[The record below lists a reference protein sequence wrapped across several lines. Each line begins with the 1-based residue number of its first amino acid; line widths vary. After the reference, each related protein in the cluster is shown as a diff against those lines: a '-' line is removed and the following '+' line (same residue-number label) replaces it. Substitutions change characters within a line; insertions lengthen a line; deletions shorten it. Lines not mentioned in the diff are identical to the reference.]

1 MAQKSNLNVSPYY
14 DDFDPNN
21 NFYKVLFNPG
31 FPVQAREL
39 TTSQSILQNQ
49 IEDFG
54 SHIFKQGSVV
64 IPGNITFDNQY
75 NAVKL
80 NTTNFG
86 IDISVYL
93 ENFVGKT
100 ITGKISN
107 VSATVEKI
115 ALPSTDPI
123 DDITIY
129 VKYID
134 SGNNFSDGVF
144 TDGEALI
151 CNENIIYGNTTIS
164 ANTDFASLISE
175 NATSVGSAASLGD
188 GVFFIRG
195 YFVKVSQQTLILDY
209 YTNTPS
215 YRVGLQV
222 TESFIGSKDDSSLFD
237 NAKGFTNFAAPGAD
251 RLKITL
257 NLTKKLLT
265 DLEDTDFVEILRV
278 DNGKVKKIKSKTR
291 YNQIR
296 DYLAERTFDESGNY
310 TVRPFIPSLHNSL
323 NDRVG
328 TNGIYFSN
336 QKTDEG
342 NTPSDDLACI
352 ELSPGKAYVRGYEI
366 DKPFRSIVDI
376 EKTRDTESITNVNV
390 PFQSPNK
397 LKVNR
402 AHGTPKNGEVVQL
415 FDELKNQGSGIGS
428 ARVYGFNLTDAAY
441 TDDSSNW
448 DLHLYDIQTYTK
460 LIVNTSKYGN
470 EDIPRGSFIEGNNSG
485 ASGFAVDGIGN
496 SDTLQL
502 RQTSG
507 SFVRGESLSVNGVS
521 LPIGIGT
528 VNVFDTRSIK
538 SVKQNGVTDF
548 PDFSADVA
556 FERFRFPSGVVKID
570 VSASGIATAPVNNGG
585 FKGVRVN
592 DIIRYFN
599 PQYSEEV
606 FNRVSAVSN
615 DGKNLTLQA
624 INAGVTT
631 ANLFGALPTPDPN
644 QIQVDAFLAAP
655 VIDAGNGLIAPLP
668 DENVSS
674 VDLQRSNIILSHQ
687 VTLEDTDSDGILT
700 VNTSDIAG
708 ITSVSFTTF
717 DEERYSVHRT
727 NGINFAITDDTFSL
741 GASSFSVSNLPASLT
756 DSLVVNTTIQ
766 KNFIKSKKKVYN
778 RSQKIN
784 VTGSRNKT
792 SGISTALGDG
802 TANIA
807 DGLTF
812 NNYFG
817 LRVQD
822 KRISLNYPDVA
833 KVIAVYES
841 VDGSTPTLDV
851 VKFSPSAGVSVNAL
865 IGENVIG
872 KSSNSIARV
881 VANRAGGDANSLEIV
896 YLNSSK
902 FVTNETVTFD
912 ESNIETTIESITIGN
927 KKDLTNSYKLDKGQ
941 NPEFYDYSSIIRN
954 SGVAEP
960 SNPLLI
966 IFDYYS
972 VPSTDSGDLFTVLSY
987 DEERY
992 ATDIPNVFSIRASD
1006 TLDFRP
1012 RVDVFSATEKS
1023 PFDFDARTFTSSSN
1037 KFLKVGEGSVVNYN
1051 YYLPRIDKLYLDTKE
1066 QFIVEKGT
1074 PSRYPKPP
1082 KKNNSLLEIAQITLP
1097 AYLYNPQ
1104 DAIFKLV
1111 DNRRYTMKD
1120 IGGIDKRV
1128 KNLEDVTSLSLLE
1141 LDTKTLQIQDS
1152 QGNSRFKTGFF
1163 VDDFKNRNFMN
1174 LGLSKSEIN
1183 PTGNELIPIRS
1194 RNSLKIDLAPADV
1207 NDNTE
1212 NFALIDSNVQK
1223 TGRFVTLKYDEIG
1236 WIEQPFATG
1245 VENVNPFH
1253 VVVYTGDVEL
1263 DPANDIFTRTIQLED
1278 NNISRTVNREVQF
1291 NQNIDL
1297 GTLARLNRT
1306 SLDFGRVAM
1315 ADRAAVAAF
1324 EAAQENI
1331 GQITAGDTTREDI
1344 SSVSRNT
1351 LVTTDVSI
1359 RNILVSSGNET
1370 FMRSRNTEFFAS
1382 ALRPKTRYYQF
1393 LDGRGDVDVIPKLI
1407 EIKNSDGQDGSDG
1420 VFQIGETVVG
1430 SVGSDNLIR
1439 FRVASPN
1446 HKKGIFNNPSETY
1459 SFNPYA
1465 IVPAGGTPVSLPTSY
1480 SQTSTVL
1487 NVDTK
1492 SLSEEAIGSF
1502 FGYITLDMKL
1512 VGQTSGAIAY
1522 VKDIR
1527 LISDVQGDLVGTF
1540 FLRDPNVLPTPPVR
1554 IENGT
1559 KTFKLSSDPD
1569 NNTGLVGSSSIST
1582 AEVNYISNG
1591 SIDRWQNEVLT
1602 TDFVTDIDTTTN
1614 VGFDVNNL
1622 DVTDRVEV
1630 EFFDPLAQTFVVGGN
1645 IEAPSDIDT
1654 NDDIDGAFLT
1664 AVEVYFAK
1672 VDPGNLP
1679 VTIQVRTTSLGIPTR
1694 DVLGTP
1700 VVLNPNSV
1708 VGTDEDG
1715 NDILLK
1721 NNTSTDGSKGTKVTF
1736 PEPIFLPPGREYAI
1750 VLLSDKS
1757 MEYEVWIAT
1766 MNEATVN
1773 TQNLPNAEQ
1782 TTYSTQFSMGALFR
1796 SQNGSLWTENQ
1807 YQDMKFKLY
1816 KANFTSN
1823 TGTAVFYNPSIVNED
1838 NATVDENTLES
1849 PKLLD
1854 NPIQTLPKTGFVGV
1868 STIIN
1873 ASLSGIVTTG
1883 RKIHARGLI
1892 DNTAVITGV
1901 GASVLGVGIMTGG
1914 LRYDSA
1920 TGAGT
1925 EIDTYP
1931 ISTKGTGLK
1940 LKISGVSAV
1949 GNITTLSINS
1959 KGEGYQVGDIVGIVT
1974 SQAKGAKG
1982 GGAEIVINSVGDVN
1996 RLYLTNI
2003 QGSDASFTDSINKP
2017 LQVFNPT
2024 SMSLDSSIL
2033 VTSYTADGGIN
2044 DGKHMKVNHFDNG
2057 LYTSSNKSK
2066 LSSVEPSTKLIQ
2078 LPSSITASATLM
2090 EVGAGNTSLF
2100 AFFEGSPIGAANTG
2114 YVKLGSEIIG
2124 YETVGADTLGTLTRG
2139 VDNTIAQSHG
2149 QVGVVNVQKYELN
2162 GVSLRRINGI
2172 TNTVST
2178 SGDVDLDSYFLSIDM
2193 STTNGTLRSTD
2204 LSGISGIGSL
2214 PALSFNT
2221 EKVTGGK
2228 NVHASRNIMFGAVV
2242 PSVANFNPGSTT
2254 SSNATIRT
2262 VTARSVGGTE
2272 VPFLDMG
2279 FENVTLNEYNALSTP
2294 RLVAS
2299 KLNEDTFVTNLP
2311 RNKSFTLNVT
2321 MINNG
2326 SPALSP
2332 VIRTDTS
2339 FVELINHRINN
2350 PVGSDNYAT
2359 SKSANSILDDPH
2371 AATYVSK
2378 PIKLSR
2384 PATSLRVILSAYR
2397 DASADFRVLY
2407 SLNRADSD
2415 GVNQEFELFPG
2426 YKNLID
2432 STENGFGDQVVDTSK
2447 NDGRPDSFVPASL
2460 ENEFLEYQFTAENLD
2475 LFTGFT
2481 IKIVMF
2487 GTNQARP
2494 PRFKDL
2500 RTIAVR

>member
-64 IPGNITFDNQY
+64 IPGNITFDNRY

-80 NTTNFG
+80 NATNFG

-93 ENFVGKT
+93 EKFIGKT

-134 SGNNFSDGVF
+134 SGNNFSNSVF
-144 TDGEALI
+144 SDGEALI

-209 YTNTPS
+209 YTNNPS

-222 TESFIGSKDDSSLFD
+222 SESFIGSKDDPSLFD

-257 NLTKKLLT
+257 TLTKKLLT

-278 DNGKVKKIKSKTR
+278 DNGKIKKIKSKTR

-352 ELSPGKAYVRGYEI
+352 ELSPGKAYVRGYEV
-366 DKPFRSIVDI
+366 DKPFSSIIDI
-376 EKTRDTESITNVNV
+376 EKPRDTEEIKNVNV
-390 PFQSPNK
+390 PFSSPNN

-402 AHGTPKNGEVVQL
+402 AHGVPKNGETV
-415 FDELKNQGSGIGS
+415 ELYDQVKNGGSKIGD
-428 ARVYGFNLTDAAY
+428 ARAYGFNLTDAAY
-441 TDDSSNW
+441 EGDKTNW
-448 DLHLYDIQTYTK
+448 DLHLYDVQTYTK
-460 LIVNTSKYGN
+460 LILNTAKYGN
-470 EDIPRGSFIEGNNSG
+470 ETIPKTSFIEGKNSG
-485 ASGFAVDGIGN
+485 ATGFAVAGIN
-496 SDTLQL
+496 NTDTIQL

-507 SFVRGESLSVNGVS
+507 TFIAGESLVVNGTD
-521 LPIGIGT
+521 LPIGVGT
-528 VNVFDTRSIK
+528 VTVFDTRNIK
-538 SVKQNGVTDF
+538 SVKQTGVTGF
-548 PDFSADVA
+548 PDFSADSIL
-556 FERFRFPSGVVKID
+556 EKFRLPSGVVKID
-570 VSASGIATAPVNNGG
+570 VSASGIATAPSINGG
-585 FKGVRVN
+585 FSGLRVN

-599 PQYSEEV
+599 PQYSQEV
-606 FNRVSAVSN
+606 FNRVSAIS
-615 DGKNLTLQA
+615 DTKTEITLAA

-631 ANLFGALPTPDPN
+631 ANIFGSLPAASDVN
-644 QIQVDAFLAAP
+644 LQVDAFLAAP
-655 VIDAGNGLIAPLP
+655 TIQAGNGLIAPLP

-674 VDLQRSNIILSHQ
+674 VDLDRSNLILNHQ
-687 VTLEDTDSDGILT
+687 VTGESTTGAGVLV
-700 VNTSDIAG
+700 VNTSDITG
-708 ITSVSFTTF
+708 ITSVSFSTF
-717 DEERYSVHRT
+717 DEERYSVHRS
-727 NGINFAITDDTFSL
+727 NGLNNAVTDDTFSL
-741 GASSFSVSNLPASLT
+741 GATSFTITNLSNSQT
-756 DSLVVNTTIQ
+756 NVVVNTTIQ

-778 RSQKIN
+778 RSQKLN
-784 VTGSRNKT
+784 VTGSSNKT
-792 SGISTALGDG
+792 SGSTALGDG
-802 TANIA
+802 TANVA

-812 NNYFG
+812 NNFFG

-841 VDGSTPTLDV
+841 VDGTTPTLDK
-851 VKFSPSAGVSVNAL
+851 VKFSASAGVLTNAV
-865 IGENVIG
+865 IGENISG
-872 KSSNSIARV
+872 KSSNAIARV
-881 VANRAGGDANSLEIV
+881 VANNAGGDANSLEIV

-902 FVTNETVTFD
+902 FVNNETVIFD
-912 ESNIETTIESITIGN
+912 ESNIQTTIESITIGN

-960 SNPLLI
+960 SNPLLV

-972 VPSTDSGDLFTVLSY
+972 IPSTDSGDLFTVLSY
-987 DEERY
+987 DDERY
-992 ATDIPNVFSIRASD
+992 ATDVPKIFGIRTSD
-1006 TLDFRP
+1006 MLDFRP
-1012 RVDVFSATEKS
+1012 RVDVFSSSTSS
-1023 PFDFDARTFTSSSN
+1023 PFDFDSRTFTGSSN
-1037 KFLKVGEGSVVNYN
+1037 KFLKVGEGSVVDYE

-1104 DAIFKLV
+1104 DAIFKLI

-1120 IGGIDKRV
+1120 IGGIDRRV

-1163 VDDFKNRNFMN
+1163 VDDFKNTNFMN
-1174 LGLSKSEIN
+1174 SALSKSEIN
-1183 PTGNELIPIRS
+1183 PTGNELVPIRS
-1194 RNSLKIDLAPADV
+1194 RNSLKIDLAPADA

-1212 NFALIDSNVQK
+1212 NFALLDSNVQK

-1253 VVVYTGDVEL
+1253 VVVYTGDIEL

-1306 SLDFGRVAM
+1306 TLDFGRVA
-1315 ADRAAVAAF
+1315 RANQALVAEV
-1324 EAAQENI
+1324 EAAQQNLGELTI
-1331 GQITAGDTTREDI
+1331 GDTTREDI

-1382 ALRPKTRYYQF
+1382 ALKPKTRYYQF

-1430 SVGSDNLIR
+1430 SVGTDNLIR
-1439 FRVASPN
+1439 FRVATPN

-1459 SFNPYA
+1459 TVNPYA
-1465 IVPAGGTPVSLPTSY
+1465 IVPAGGASVSLPSSY
-1480 SQTSTVL
+1480 SQTSSVL

-1492 SLSEEAIGSF
+1492 SLSEEALGSF

-1512 VGQTSGAIAY
+1512 VGQSSGAVAY

-1527 LISDVQGDLVGTF
+1527 LISDVQGDVVGTF

-1559 KTFKLSSDPD
+1559 KSFKLTSDP
-1569 NNTGLVGSSSIST
+1569 NNVPGLVGSSDVST

-1591 SIDRWQNEVLT
+1591 SVDRWQNEVLT

-1622 DVTDRVEV
+1622 NVTDRVEV

-1645 IEAPSDIDT
+1645 IEAPSDVDT

-1664 AVEVYFAK
+1664 GVEIYFAK

-1679 VTIQVRTTSLGIPTR
+1679 VTIQIRTTSLGIPTR
-1694 DVLGTP
+1694 DVLGVP

-1766 MNEATVN
+1766 MNEPTVN

-1823 TGTAVFYNPSIVNED
+1823 TGTATFYNPSIITED

-1854 NPIQTLPKTGFVGV
+1854 NPIETLPKTGFVGV
-1868 STIIN
+1868 TSISN
-1873 ASLSGIVTTG
+1873 AALVGIVTTG
-1883 RKIHARGLI
+1883 RKIHARGFV

-1901 GASVLGVGIMTGG
+1901 GAKVTGVGIMTGG
-1914 LRYDSA
+1914 LRYAAAS
-1920 TGAGT
+1920 GAGT
-1925 EIDTYP
+1925 EFETYP

-1940 LKISGVSAV
+1940 LKITAVEASGAVS
-1949 GNITTLSINS
+1949 TLSINS
-1959 KGEGYQVGDIVGIVT
+1959 NGEGYNVGDIVGIVT
-1974 SQAKGAKG
+1974 AQASGAKG
-1982 GGAEIVINSVGDVN
+1982 QGAQLVIKSVGDVD
-1996 RLYLTNI
+1996 RLYLTDI
-2003 QGSDASFTDSINKP
+2003 QGSDASFTASINEP
-2017 LQVFNPT
+2017 LQVFNST
-2024 SMSLDSSIL
+2024 SQSLDASIL
-2033 VTSYTADGGIN
+2033 VTSYTADGGVN
-2044 DGKHMKVNHFDNG
+2044 DGKHIKVNHFDNG
-2057 LYTSSNKSK
+2057 LYTSTNKAK
-2066 LSSVEPSTKLIQ
+2066 LTSVQPTTKLVE
-2078 LPSSITASATLM
+2078 LPSSITATEESILT
-2090 EVGAGNTSLF
+2090 VGAANTSIF
-2100 AFFEGSPIGAANTG
+2100 AFFEGVPVGAANTG
-2114 YVKLGSEIIG
+2114 YLILGNEVIG
-2124 YETVGADTLGTLTRG
+2124 YETVGASSLGSLTRG

-2149 QVGVVNVQKYELN
+2149 QVGVVNLQKYELN

-2193 STTNGTLRSTD
+2193 SPTNGTIRSIDITKEQ
-2204 LSGISGIGSL
+2204 SGISSL

-2221 EKVTGGK
+2221 KRIVGGS
-2228 NVHASRNIMFGAVV
+2228 NAHASRNIVFGAVV

-2254 SSNATIRT
+2254 SSNTSIRT
-2262 VTARSVGGTE
+2262 VTARSVGGSE
-2272 VPFLDMG
+2272 VPFLDAG
-2279 FENVTLNEYNALSTP
+2279 FENVILNEYNALSSP

-2299 KLNEDTFVTNLP
+2299 KLNEDIFLTGLP
-2311 RNKSFTLNVT
+2311 RNKSLTLNVT
-2321 MINNG
+2321 MNNNG
-2326 SPALSP
+2326 TSALSP

-2339 FVELINHRINN
+2339 FIELINHRINN

-2371 AATYVSK
+2371 AATYVSNS
-2378 PIKLSR
+2378 IKLSR

-2407 SLNRADSD
+2407 SLDRVDSD
-2415 GVNQEFELFPG
+2415 GVRQEFELFPG
-2426 YKNLID
+2426 FKNLVSSD
-2432 STENGFGDQVVDTSK
+2432 ETGFGDQVIDPSK
-2447 NDGRPDSFVPASL
+2447 NDGRPDVFVPASL
-2460 ENEFLEYQFTAENLD
+2460 EDEFLEYQFTAENLD

>member
-64 IPGNITFDNQY
+64 IPGNITFDNRY

-80 NTTNFG
+80 NATNFG

-93 ENFVGKT
+93 EKFIGKT

-107 VSATVEKI
+107 ISATIEKI
-115 ALPSTDPI
+115 ALPTIDPI
-123 DDITIY
+123 DDITIF
-129 VKYID
+129 VKYIN
-134 SGNNFSDGVF
+134 SGDDFSSSVF

-151 CNENIIYGNTTIS
+151 CNENITYGNTTIS
-164 ANTDFASLISE
+164 ANTDFASLISN

-209 YTNTPS
+209 YTNNPS

-222 TESFIGSKDDSSLFD
+222 TESFIGSKDDDSLFD

-257 NLTKKLLT
+257 TLTKKLLT

-310 TVRPFIPSLHNSL
+310 TVKPFIPSLHNSL

-342 NTPSDDLACI
+342 NTPSDDLACV
-352 ELSPGKAYVRGYEI
+352 ELSPGKAYVRGYEV
-366 DKPFRSIVDI
+366 DKPFSSIIDI
-376 EKTRDTESITNVNV
+376 EKPRDTEEIKNVNV
-390 PFQSPNK
+390 PFSSPNK

-402 AHGTPKNGEVVQL
+402 AHGVPKNGETV
-415 FDELKNQGSGIGS
+415 ELYDQVKNGGSKIGD
-428 ARVYGFNLTDAAY
+428 ARTYGFNLTDAAY
-441 TDDSSNW
+441 EGDKTNW
-448 DLHLYDIQTYTK
+448 DLHLYDVQTYTK
-460 LIVNTSKYGN
+460 LILNTANYGN
-470 EDIPRGSFIEGNNSG
+470 ETIPKSSFIEGKNSG
-485 ASGFAVDGIGN
+485 ATGFAVAGIN
-496 SDTLQL
+496 NTDTIQL

-507 SFVRGESLSVNGVS
+507 TFIAGESLIVNGADLS
-521 LPIGIGT
+521 IGIGT
-528 VNVFDTRSIK
+528 VTVFDTSSIK
-538 SVKQNGVTDF
+538 SVKQTGVTDF
-548 PDFSADVA
+548 PDFSADSIL
-556 FERFRFPSGVVKID
+556 EKFRLSSGVVKID
-570 VSASGIATAPVNNGG
+570 VSASGIATAPSINGG
-585 FKGVRVN
+585 FGGLRVN

-599 PQYSEEV
+599 PQYSQEV
-606 FNRVSAVSN
+606 FNRVSAIS
-615 DGKNLTLQA
+615 DTKTEITLSA

-631 ANLFGALPTPDPN
+631 ANLFGSLPAASDVN
-644 QIQVDAFLAAP
+644 LQVDAFLAAP
-655 VIDAGNGLIAPLP
+655 VIEEGNGLIAPLP

-674 VDLQRSNIILSHQ
+674 VDLDRSNLILNHQ
-687 VTLEDTDSDGILT
+687 VTGETTTGAGVLV
-700 VNTSDIAG
+700 VNTSDITG
-708 ITSVSFTTF
+708 ITSVSFSTF
-717 DEERYSVHRT
+717 DEERYSVHRS
-727 NGINFAITDDTFSL
+727 NGLNNAVTDDTFSL
-741 GASSFSVSNLPASLT
+741 GATSFTITNLSNSQSNVVVS
-756 DSLVVNTTIQ
+756 TTIQ

-778 RSQKIN
+778 RSQKLN
-784 VTGSRNKT
+784 VTGSSNRT

-812 NNYFG
+812 NNFFG

-841 VDGSTPTLDV
+841 VDGTTPTLDK
-851 VKFSPSAGVSVNAL
+851 VKFSSSAGVLTNAV
-865 IGENVIG
+865 IGENISG
-872 KSSNSIARV
+872 KSSNAIARV
-881 VANRAGGDANSLEIV
+881 VANNAGGDANSLEIV

-902 FVTNETVTFD
+902 FVTSETVIFD
-912 ESNIETTIESITIGN
+912 ESNIQTTIETITIGN
-927 KKDLTNSYKLDKGQ
+927 KKDLTNSYKLNKGQ

-960 SNPLLI
+960 SNPLLV

-972 VPSTDSGDLFTVLSY
+972 IPSTDSGDLFTVLSY
-987 DEERY
+987 DDERY
-992 ATDIPNVFSIRASD
+992 ATDIPNIFGIRTSD
-1006 TLDFRP
+1006 MLDFRP
-1012 RVDVFSATEKS
+1012 RVDVFSSSTTS
-1023 PFDFDARTFTSSSN
+1023 PFDFDSRTFTGSSN
-1037 KFLKVGEGSVVNYN
+1037 KFLKVGEGSVVDYE

-1074 PSRYPKPP
+1074 SSRYPKPP

-1104 DAIFKLV
+1104 DAIFKLI

-1120 IGGIDKRV
+1120 IGVIDRRV

-1141 LDTKTLQIQDS
+1141 LDTKTLQIQDA

-1163 VDDFKNRNFMN
+1163 VDDFKNNNFMN
-1174 LGLSKSEIN
+1174 LVLSKSEIN
-1183 PTGNELIPIRS
+1183 PTGNELVPIRS

-1223 TGRFVTLKYDEIG
+1223 TGRFVTLKYEEIG
-1236 WIEQPFATG
+1236 WIEQAFATG

-1253 VVVYTGDVEL
+1253 VVVYTGDIEL

-1306 SLDFGRVAM
+1306 SLDFGRVA
-1315 ADRAAVAAF
+1315 RINREAVAAAR
-1324 EAAQENI
+1324 AAQQRVGELTV
-1331 GQITAGDTTREDI
+1331 GGTTREDI

-1351 LVTTDVSI
+1351 LTTTDVSI

-1382 ALRPKTRYYQF
+1382 ALKPKTRYYQF

-1420 VFQIGETVVG
+1420 VFQVGETVVG
-1430 SVGSDNLIR
+1430 SVGTDNLIR
-1439 FRVASPN
+1439 FRVATPN
-1446 HKKGIFNNPSETY
+1446 HKRGVHNNPSETY
-1459 SFNPYA
+1459 TFNPYEV
-1465 IVPAGGTPVSLPTSY
+1465 VPAGGTPVSLPTSY

-1492 SLSEEAIGSF
+1492 SLSEEAVGSF
-1502 FGYITLDMKL
+1502 FGYITFDMKL
-1512 VGQTSGAIAY
+1512 VGQSSGAIAY

-1527 LISDVQGDLVGTF
+1527 LISDVQGDVVGTF

-1559 KTFKLSSDPD
+1559 KSFKLTSDPNNVPGLAGSSD
-1569 NNTGLVGSSSIST
+1569 TST

-1591 SIDRWQNEVLT
+1591 SVDRWQNEVLT

-1622 DVTDRVEV
+1622 NVIDNVQV

-1664 AVEVYFAK
+1664 GVEIYFAK
-1672 VDPGNLP
+1672 VDPNNLP
-1679 VTIQVRTTSLGIPTR
+1679 VTIQIRTTSLGIPTR
-1694 DVLGTP
+1694 DVLGVP

-1721 NNTSTDGSKGTKVTF
+1721 NNTSTDASKGTKVTF
-1736 PEPIFLPPGREYAI
+1736 QEPIFLPPGREYAI

-1823 TGTAVFYNPSIVNED
+1823 TGTATFYNPSIITDD

-1854 NPIQTLPKTGFVGV
+1854 NPIETLPKTGFVGV
-1868 STIIN
+1868 TSISN
-1873 ASLSGIVTTG
+1873 AALVGIVTTG

-1901 GASVLGVGIMTGG
+1901 GAKVTNVGIMTGG
-1914 LRYDSA
+1914 LRYAAAS
-1920 TGAGT
+1920 GAGT
-1925 EIDTYP
+1925 EFDTYP

-1940 LKISGVSAV
+1940 LKITAIEANGAVS
-1949 GNITTLSINS
+1949 TLSINS
-1959 KGEGYQVGDIVGIVT
+1959 NGEGYNVGDIVGIVT
-1974 SQAKGAKG
+1974 AQASGAKG
-1982 GGAEIVINSVGDVN
+1982 QGAQLVIKSVGNVD
-1996 RLYLTNI
+1996 RLYLTDI
-2003 QGSDASFTDSINKP
+2003 QGSDASFTASISEP

-2024 SMSLDSSIL
+2024 SMSLNSSIL
-2033 VTSYTADGGIN
+2033 VTSYTADGGVN
-2044 DGKHMKVNHFDNG
+2044 DGKHIKVSQFDNG
-2057 LYTSSNKSK
+2057 LYTSTNKAK
-2066 LSSVEPSTKLIQ
+2066 LTSVQPTTKLVE
-2078 LPSSITASATLM
+2078 LPSSITASETSM
-2090 EVGAGNTSLF
+2090 EVGSGNTSIF
-2100 AFFEGSPIGAANTG
+2100 AFFEGSPVGAANTG
-2114 YVKLGSEIIG
+2114 YLILGNEVIG
-2124 YETVGADTLGTLTRG
+2124 YETVGTDTLGSLTRG

-2149 QVGVVNVQKYELN
+2149 QVGVVNLQKYELN

-2178 SGDVDLDSYFLSIDM
+2178 SGDIDLDSYFLSIDM
-2193 STTNGTLRSTD
+2193 SPTNGTIRSTD

-2221 EKVTGGK
+2221 KKIVGGSSA
-2228 NVHASRNIMFGAVV
+2228 HASRNIVFGAVV

-2254 SSNATIRT
+2254 SSNASIRT

-2272 VPFLDMG
+2272 VPFLDAG
-2279 FENVTLNEYNALSTP
+2279 FENVILNEYNGLSSP

-2299 KLNEDTFVTNLP
+2299 KLNEDTFVTDFP

-2321 MINNG
+2321 MNNNG
-2326 SPALSP
+2326 TSALSP

-2339 FVELINHRINN
+2339 FVEFINHRINN

-2359 SKSANSILDDPH
+2359 SKSANSIFDDPH
-2371 AATYVSK
+2371 AATYVSNS
-2378 PIKLSR
+2378 IKLSR

-2397 DASADFRVLY
+2397 DVSADFRVLY
-2407 SLNRADSD
+2407 SLERVDSD

-2426 YKNLID
+2426 YKNLV
-2432 STENGFGDQVVDTSK
+2432 STDETGFGDQVIDPSK
-2447 NDGRPDSFVPASL
+2447 NDGRPDVFVPASL
-2460 ENEFLEYQFTAENLD
+2460 EDEFLEYQFTAENLD